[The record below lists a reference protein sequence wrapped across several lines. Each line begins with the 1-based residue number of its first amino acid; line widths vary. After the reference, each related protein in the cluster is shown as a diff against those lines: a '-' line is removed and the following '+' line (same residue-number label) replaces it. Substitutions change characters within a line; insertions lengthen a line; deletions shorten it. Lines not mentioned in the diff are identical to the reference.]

1 MWSDFSTIADSLRWW
16 AEARALRT
24 PPNPAPEI
32 EMSPEQ
38 KKIEKARVKAFRQR
52 WAKRLERW
60 GLTPREV
67 VAIRRMCAEARAKQ
81 VLEQSNPRNAQ
92 PKGADNSCRDLY
104 SERVKLASAIL
115 EGKKLLHDDT
125 RRSRQLTG
133 IYRTCSTA

>member
-1 MWSDFSTIADSLRWW
+1 M
-16 AEARALRT
+16 RT

-81 VLEQSNPRNAQ
+81 VSEQSNPR
-92 PKGADNSCRDLY
+92 K
-104 SERVKLASAIL
+104 
-115 EGKKLLHDDT
+115 
-125 RRSRQLTG
+125 
-133 IYRTCSTA
+133 